1 MVHVHENVTWWRMYK
16 TKAPS
21 DDSLLCVVVVYLR
34 KEHPS
39 GNVGSYDLGGE
50 GIHGAR
56 QNLSGLRRQV
66 VCIADLWLASR
77 GTLYIPRDPAR
88 SRSLATPSRL
98 ARSMG
103 VSGEIVQRPCDGQSY
118 PEWEYGIEGA
128 GRVVRCALGVS

>member
-50 GIHGAR
+50 GIHGSEAE
-56 QNLSGLRRQV
+56 LVWSSSAGGLHCGPV
-66 VCIADLWLASR
+66 V
-77 GTLYIPRDPAR
+77 GIPRDPVH
-88 SRSLATPSRL
+88 PK
-98 ARSMG
+98 G
-103 VSGEIVQRPCDGQSY
+103 PCTQSFAGDAVTLG
-118 PEWEYGIEGA
+118 PEH
-128 GRVVRCALGVS
+128 GRVGRNRPAAL